1 MRETSP
7 VNSVLVAAC
16 LALFVMPGCGAEESA
31 DATGTDSADSTTET
45 ADATSV
51 TDTTDDTNEDATDEA
66 NEDANEDEAD
76 EANEDEADEAT
87 DTPDDIAVEEPA
99 VDEELTW
106 GVECTEHSDCPEPTN
121 MCAKQ
126 PNTPTGYCSTHC
138 GSTSECHDNGAPTD
152 TWTCNAVI
160 CSIPAMTWCGPT
172 TELEEFNG
180 FLSECE

>member
-66 NEDANEDEAD
+66 NED
-76 EANEDEADEAT
+76 ANEDEADEAT